1 MESNKKAAVVVVQ
14 LPTEILEEILSRL
27 RVKDLIRFKSVCKT
41 WCQVISSQ
49 HLIQQHLNKSVFRA
63 IHYERWVFGPCKSFI
78 TPKEKLPRDNLM
90 EFVGSCDGLVCRY
103 NRTQGII
110 HLSNPAIRK
119 TACIPTKRPL
129 YLINCFWFGRGDS
142 DDEYKLI
149 IGNTSHMHLIRP
161 YIDNGS
167 WKSTQKIQKTY
178 RYFERIG
185 TLYNGTVHWPVNGSY
200 ALSSCTILSYDL
212 QQETIGE
219 IPGPPMIRQTHHS
232 FTIGEV
238 IGCLSAMLLN
248 NKFYE
253 IWVMKEYGIRE
264 SWTKLMILPFQFV

>member
-110 HLSNPAIRK
+110 HLSNPAI
-119 TACIPTKRPL
+119 
-129 YLINCFWFGRGDS
+129 N

-264 SWTKLMILPFQFV
+264 S